1 MNIWFSLLQ
10 QPITNALVAFYQLF
24 GDMGWAIVGLTLAIR
39 TVLIPLTL
47 PGMKAANKMK
57 ELAPK
62 INKLKK
68 KYKDNKQGFAKAQM
82 ELYRQSGVN
91 PAAGCLPQIV
101 QIIILIALYQSF
113 QTVLKP
119 NGDEIISAINNVL
132 YPALK
137 LPLDINLD
145 LKFLYLDLSKP
156 DVFKISGLPSL
167 PGLFLILAAASQ
179 FLSSKLMMPAA
190 KSKEKMAKK
199 TEKKSDDF
207 MAAFQTQSLYL
218 FPLMTIFIGYT
229 FPSGLVLYWMTFSAF
244 TLIQQMLVKKYSGS
258 KS

>member
-1 MNIWFSLLQ
+1 M
-10 QPITNALVAFYQLF
+10 AFYQLF
-24 GDMGWAIVGLTLAIR
+24 GDMGWAIVGLTLALR

-68 KYKDNKQGFAKAQM
+68 KYKDDKQGFAKAQM
-82 ELYRQSGVN
+82 GLYRQSGVN

-101 QIIILIALYQSF
+101 QIIILIALYQAL

-119 NGDEIISAINNVL
+119 NGAEVITALNDIL
-132 YPALK
+132 YPVLK
-137 LPLDINLD
+137 LPLDISFD

-156 DVFKISGLPSL
+156 DVFKISGLPPL

-179 FLSSKLMMPAA
+179 FFSSKLMMPAA
-190 KSKEKMAKK
+190 KNKEKMAKK
-199 TEKKSDDF
+199 TPQKSDDF
-207 MAAFQTQSLYL
+207 ATAFQTQSLYL

-244 TLIQQMLVKKYSGS
+244 TLIQQMLVKKHSES

>member
-1 MNIWFSLLQ
+1 
-10 QPITNALVAFYQLF
+10 
-24 GDMGWAIVGLTLAIR
+24 
-39 TVLIPLTL
+39 VLIPLTL

-62 INKLKK
+62 IDKLKK
-68 KYKDNKQGFAKAQM
+68 KYKDDKQGFAKAQM
-82 ELYRQSGVN
+82 ELYRQFGVN

-113 QTVLKP
+113 QTVLKT
-119 NGDEIISAINNVL
+119 NGEEVIVALNETL
-132 YPALK
+132 YPVLK
-137 LPLDINLD
+137 FPLDTSLN
-145 LKFLYLDLSKP
+145 LKFLYLNLSKP
-156 DVFKISGLPSL
+156 DIFKISGFPSL
-167 PGLFLILAAASQ
+167 PGIFLLLAAASQ
-179 FLSSKLMMPAA
+179 FFSSKLMMPAA

-199 TEKKSDDF
+199 TPQKSDDF
-207 MAAFQTQSLYL
+207 ASAFQTQSLYL

-244 TLIQQMLVKKYSGS
+244 TLIQQMLVKKYSEG